1 VQLLVI
7 VAAVL
12 IFWRLVMRPAR
23 NQQRTMQQLQTELVV
38 GDVVVNS
45 AGVFGTV
52 RALVEDRVR
61 LEVAPGTVITVA
73 RQVVVRRAEE
83 DLRPAPAD
91 ARAIDETTG
100 TAPTARTVENDESE

>member
-23 NQQRTMQQLQTELVV
+23 NQQRTMQQLQTELLV
-38 GDVVVNS
+38 GDEVVIS

-52 RALVEDRVR
+52 RELEEDRVR

-100 TAPTARTVENDESE
+100 TAPIARTVENDESE